1 MPRSIQQPVRCKP
14 QEVRRRRTFGN
25 WVCGALRISCF
36 GLLLMSLTGCGLVPK
51 MVHEPVFYNPYP
63 QLARV
68 AVAPFFNLSTEP
80 AADGRQFAL
89 AYFEQLQSVRGF
101 EVVPVGVVEQA
112 MAAHHLSLSSPN
124 DARTLAQILNVDAIV
139 VGAITD
145 YSAYEPPRCGL
156 RVEWYAANPLLHPIP
171 VGYGLPLGTPEE
183 ADIPAKLRYE
193 AAMAE
198 ARGRLAAL
206 TPAYEPSPVPPVVEE
221 PPVPP
226 PADPYGQILERRVP
240 PTVVHAAAT
249 TVFTPPETIGA
260 VGTAGSG
267 QACLLP
273 GVEGAEP
280 TLEPVMR
287 HTRVF
292 QSTDPDFAS
301 ALREYFASRAETR
314 YGDWQSYLLRS
325 DDFVRFCMHLHIAEM
340 LTARGGAGESEVV
353 WRWPDNR

>member
-1 MPRSIQQPVRCKP
+1 ML
-14 QEVRRRRTFGN
+14 RTAR
-25 WVCGALRISCF
+25 WLCLLAVALCSQ
-36 GLLLMSLTGCGLVPK
+36 TGCYLFPS

-112 MAAHHLSLSSPN
+112 MQAHQLSLASPE
-124 DARTLAQILNVDAIV
+124 DARTLAQILEVDAIV
-139 VGAITD
+139 IGAITD
-145 YSAYEPPRCGL
+145 YDPYEPPRCGL
-156 RVEWYAANPLLHPIP
+156 RVEWYTANPMFHPIP
-171 VGYGLPLGTPEE
+171 AGYGLPLGTPDE
-183 ADIPAKLRYE
+183 ADIPDKLRYE

-198 ARGRLAAL
+198 ARARLA
-206 TPAYEPSPVPPVVEE
+206 TDSPKYETSPVPPITEQ

-226 PADPYGQILERRVP
+226 PADPYGQILKNEAPSQVKLA
-240 PTVVHAAAT
+240 TAT
-249 TVFTPPETIGA
+249 TVMTTPETVGA
-260 VGTAGSG
+260 VGA
-267 QACLLP
+267 A
-273 GVEGAEP
+273 GAELGQPCLFPVGDQPPKP

-292 QSTDPDFAS
+292 QSTNPDFAS
-301 ALREYFASRAETR
+301 ALQEYFASRAETR

-325 DDFVRFCMHLHIAEM
+325 DDFIRFCTYLHIAEM